1 MTSPRDHAT
10 FAELL
15 ERSRRVVLTTH
26 VNPDGDAI
34 GSQVALGRLLRERG
48 TDVRIVNQDATP
60 GNLLFIETDGPPRD
74 VYDPSASDGVLSRA
88 DLIVLLDNSA
98 PDRLGRMESI
108 MRASGE
114 RVLCIDH
121 HPTRDTPWAYDILDE
136 DACATAAIVYDLI
149 LGTGAGVDA
158 RMAEALFV
166 GLATDTG
173 FFRFNSTTP
182 RAFEIAA
189 ELMRLGVGP
198 ARCYQEVYERN
209 SPAFTRLQGH
219 ALADLRLDAGG
230 QVASIR
236 VTLEMVERCG
246 AADEDTS
253 EMTTA
258 LLAMQGVRIAI
269 LFRELSANQVK
280 VSLRSKGDLDVR
292 LLAME
297 FGGGGHRNA
306 SGIVTTGTLDD
317 VAARVL
323 GRAGALARSG
333 AARGSSDPR

>member
-1 MTSPRDHAT
+1 M
-10 FAELL
+10 FGELM
-15 ERSRRVVLTTH
+15 ERSRSVVLTTH

-34 GSQVALGRLLRERG
+34 GSQVALGRLLRARG
-48 TDVRIVNQDATP
+48 VEVRIVNQDPTP
-60 GNLLFIETDGPPRD
+60 ANLLFIETDGPPRD
-74 VYDPSASDGVLSRA
+74 VFDPATHDGLLSRV

-98 PDRLGRMESI
+98 PDRLGRMEDI
-108 MRASGE
+108 MRASGD

-121 HPTRDTPWAYDILDE
+121 HPTRDTPWAHDILDE
-136 DACATAAIVYDLI
+136 EACATAAIVYDLI
-149 LGTGAGVDA
+149 LGAGAGIDR

-173 FFRFNSTTP
+173 FFRFNSTTA
-182 RAFEIAA
+182 RAFGIAA

-230 QVASIR
+230 RVASIR
-236 VTLEMVERCG
+236 ITRDMLERCG
-246 AADEDTS
+246 AGDEDTS

-258 LLAMQGVRIAI
+258 LLAMEGVRIAI
-269 LFRELSANQVK
+269 LFRELSASQVK

-292 LLAME
+292 VLAME

-306 SGIVTTGTLDD
+306 SGIVTTGTLDE
-317 VAARVL
+317 VTRNVIE
-323 GRAGALARSG
+323 RADALARSRPTPG
-333 AARGSSDPR
+333 EPSDRG